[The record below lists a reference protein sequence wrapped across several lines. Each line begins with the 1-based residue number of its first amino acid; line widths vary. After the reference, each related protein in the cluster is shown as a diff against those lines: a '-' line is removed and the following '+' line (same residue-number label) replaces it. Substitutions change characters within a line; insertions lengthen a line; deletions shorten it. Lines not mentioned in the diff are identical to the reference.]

1 MPIDPNLP
9 SERLIKLKKMIK
21 PKITIKKINLNFS
34 NKKIKKNKLS
44 FQKTFFNIIHIWNDW

>member
-21 PKITIKKINLNFS
+21 PKITIKKIDLNFS
-34 NKKIKKNKLS
+34 NKIKKK
-44 FQKTFFNIIHIWNDW
+44 

>member
-21 PKITIKKINLNFS
+21 PKITIKKINLNYS
-34 NKKIKKNKLS
+34 NKKIKKINYL
-44 FQKTFFNIIHIWNDW
+44 FQKDLF